1 MKGFEDPNEKMINTW
16 TVLEESGRDC
26 LLDAFRH
33 RFGRNAED
41 WNEDRSKRTP

>member
-33 RFGRNAED
+33 HFGRYAED
-41 WNEDRSKRTP
+41 